1 MINILK
7 YQLYIVLSS
16 ICSQYLEIS
25 HCKLQT
31 ADNISISVADIKQ
44 NLIFFLYER
53 NDKWFRNFGKYTDGQ
68 KMILFFIIIV
78 FSPALRFACCYRLM
92 ISFIHLINIKNS
104 YLIALVWEICFV
116 FIVKAIIFILKETCN
131 IRQLHNKGI
140 FWCMLGGYSHFKNQ
154 VL

>member
-1 MINILK
+1 MYSLVIDMFLVFGDLTLQVVDSWRLLN
-7 YQLYIVLSS
+7 LSS
-16 ICSQYLEIS
+16 WY
-25 HCKLQT
+25 
-31 ADNISISVADIKQ
+31 KQ
-44 NLIFFLYER
+44 NLIIFFYER

-68 KMILFFIIIV
+68 NMILFFIIIV

-131 IRQLHNKGI
+131 IR
-140 FWCMLGGYSHFKNQ
+140 
-154 VL
+154 